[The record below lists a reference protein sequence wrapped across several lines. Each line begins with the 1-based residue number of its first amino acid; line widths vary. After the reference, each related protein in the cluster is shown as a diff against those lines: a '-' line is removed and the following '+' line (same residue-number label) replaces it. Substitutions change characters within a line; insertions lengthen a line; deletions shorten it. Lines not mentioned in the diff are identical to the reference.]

1 MSASYYSTAE
11 LDRATHHEELVQ
23 GNDIEVNYT
32 TGISLNLYLIKLQS
46 IHVLDWSD
54 ACC

>member
-1 MSASYYSTAE
+1 MQMSASYYSTAE

-32 TGISLNLYLIKLQS
+32 TGISFVES
-46 IHVLDWSD
+46 ISD
-54 ACC
+54 